1 MSTKFYQAELD
12 NNSKIPRYSFG
23 FVGESGLDGAR
34 GGDREGCG
42 GGVLAVLGL
51 AAVPAVVLAR
61 VLAGGLQPPAD
72 GRRAGQRGRGRLR
85 LEVGVH
91 ALSLPVPAAAAAAAA
106 HPRHRAAVLRS
117 GRPRA
122 EAVCSGAA
130 VSVLRRAEV
139 AAVARTRGWG
149 PGPGLATAGGRRG
162 LLYFVLPIPAM
173 MID

>member
-1 MSTKFYQAELD
+1 MSTTFHQEESN

-72 GRRAGQRGRGRLR
+72 GRRAGQRGRGSLR
-85 LEVGVH
+85 LEVSVH
-91 ALSLPVPAAAAAAAA
+91 ALSLPVPAAAAA

-122 EAVCSGAA
+122 EAVCAGAA

-162 LLYFVLPIPAM
+162 LLYFVLPIPSM